1 MQIMINVPDNLPKAR
16 AAQRIRELE
25 QSLRE
30 EARFLSN
37 FAFEGDA
44 KQEKKTA
51 LLKIAH
57 DCAALPT
64 LDERSPDEILGYS
77 MNPLGLWEQE

>member
-1 MQIMINVPDNLPKAR
+1 MQIMINVPDNLPMTR
-16 AAQRIRELE
+16 ATQRIKELE

-30 EARFLSN
+30 EASFLS
-37 FAFEGDA
+37 GVLA
-44 KQEKKTA
+44 KNTKQDRQAA

-77 MNPLGLWEQE
+77 DSPEGLWGQE